1 MPLPA
6 SGAISL
12 FDVNVELGLTGTTT
26 ITMNDAIVR
35 TLFGQASGAV
45 DLNTGHGKAN
55 TFTFNKTIAANTT
68 NYNLYNDMVAAG
80 WNGTLKVN
88 ATVTIN
94 SSVYVYSTSTGT
106 YGFNVSSIPS
116 GSVISITNNGF
127 IYGCGGAGGNA
138 TQSGGSNGGN
148 GGPAFFT
155 NYALSFTNN
164 GTIYGGGGGG
174 GAGGMG
180 IEITL
185 SNRSAGG
192 GGGGGGAP
200 NGTGGTGASGYR
212 TTGTAGGTASLTGGG
227 AGGLAG
233 ASYSGSFY
241 RTDPWGN
248 GGAGGAPGSS
258 GGGGY
263 QGYDGG
269 DVDAISGV
277 FGHPGGGPGSA
288 GVAVQGSSLIT
299 WLATGTRGSLAG

>member
-6 SGAISL
+6 SGAISMY
-12 FDVNVELGLTGTTT
+12 DINVELGLTGTTT
-26 ITMNDAIVR
+26 ISMNDAIVR
-35 TLFGQASGAV
+35 TLFATASGAI
-45 DLNTGHGKAN
+45 DLNTGHSKAN

-88 ATVTIN
+88 ATITIN
-94 SSVYVYSTSTGT
+94 SGVYVYSTSTGT
-106 YGFNVSSIPS
+106 YGFNVSSIPAS
-116 GSVISITNNGF
+116 SVISITNNGL
-127 IYGCGGAGGNA
+127 IYGCGGAGGNS
-138 TQSGGSNGGN
+138 TTGTGSTGGN

-155 NYALSFTNN
+155 NYALSFRNN

-174 GAGGMG
+174 GSGGMG
-180 IEITL
+180 VEITL
-185 SNRSAGG
+185 SNRAYGA

-200 NGTGGTGASGYR
+200 NGTGGSGISGYR
-212 TTGTAGGTASLTGGG
+212 TTGSAGSTASLTGGG
-227 AGGLAG
+227 GGGAAGSAYG
-233 ASYSGSFY
+233 GSFY
-241 RTDPWGN
+241 RADPWGN

-269 DVDAISGV
+269 DAEAPSGV
-277 FGHPGGGPGSA
+277 FGWGGGGVGSA

>member
-1 MPLPA
+1 MTLPS

-12 FDVNVELGLTGTTT
+12 NAVNVELGLTATAQ
-26 ITMNDAIVR
+26 ISLNDSSVR
-35 TLFGQASGAV
+35 TLFGAASGAIS
-45 DLNTGHGKAN
+45 LSSGYGKAN
-55 TFTFNKTIAANTT
+55 KFTFNKTIAANTT

-80 WNGTLKVN
+80 WNGTVAVN

-127 IYGCGGAGGNA
+127 IYGRGGAGGNS
-138 TQSGGSNGGN
+138 TTGTGSVGGN

-155 NYALSFTNN
+155 NYALSLRNN

-174 GAGGMG
+174 GSGGMG
-180 IEITL
+180 VEISL
-185 SNRSAGG
+185 SNRAYGA

-200 NGTGGTGASGYR
+200 NGAGGSGISGYR
-212 TTGTAGGTASLTGGG
+212 TTGSAGSTASLTGGG
-227 AGGLAG
+227 GGGAAGSA
-233 ASYSGSFY
+233 YSGSYY
-241 RTDPWGN
+241 RADPWGN

-258 GGGGY
+258 GGSGY

-269 DVDAISGV
+269 DVDAPSGV
-277 FGHPGGGPGSA
+277 FGWGGGGGGSA